1 MKTEILQSSDYCLIF
16 RYHVH
21 QNLLRFTRLMT
32 SHQANLSKSALVFS
46 DIQLKDNLK
55 VAKKLHTAIS
65 VTKPPSGLW
74 SEWKGLLMFLSLL
87 GCLSLGGEEAQG
99 MSDDKF

>member
-1 MKTEILQSSDYCLIF
+1 MS
-16 RYHVH
+16 
-21 QNLLRFTRLMT
+21 LLRSTRLMT

-87 GCLSLGGEEAQG
+87 GCLRRRGSTRYV
-99 MSDDKF
+99 